1 MYIFSPFQAAQE
13 RKKQAAQNEEG
24 STPNKSKPAAASKAS
39 EEETEAERKIKTL
52 FLKETSKIVVKSLEE
67 YRAAIKSKEDFKYL
81 AKKVS
86 FMTHFLQ
93 NSHSVTLIFLIFFQ
107 LYLFFGKKSHIFL

>member
-13 RKKQAAQNEEG
+13 RKKQAQNQNEEG

-81 AKKVS
+81 AKKVNLP
-86 FMTHFLQ
+86 MTFNFHFLR
-93 NSHSVTLIFLIFFQ
+93 V
-107 LYLFFGKKSHIFL
+107 GKKSENANRVGSFNW

>member
-1 MYIFSPFQAAQE
+1 MCAFFLPFQAAQE
-13 RKKQAAQNEEG
+13 RKKQKAENEEG
-24 STPNKSKPAAASKAS
+24 STPNKSKPAAASKAAS

-81 AKKVS
+81 AKKVK
-86 FMTHFLQ
+86 FLPMTFNFHFLQ
-93 NSHSVTLIFLIFFQ
+93 
-107 LYLFFGKKSHIFL
+107 

>member
-1 MYIFSPFQAAQE
+1 MYIFPPFQAAQE
-13 RKKQAAQNEEG
+13 RKKQAQNEEG
-24 STPNKSKPAAASKAS
+24 STPNKSKPAAAASKAS

-81 AKKVS
+81 AKKVNLP
-86 FMTHFLQ
+86 MTFNFHFLQ
-93 NSHSVTLIFLIFFQ
+93 SFIMLLPTVFANMS
-107 LYLFFGKKSHIFL
+107 

>member
-1 MYIFSPFQAAQE
+1 MSWFDLSYNVYIFSPFQAAQE

-24 STPNKSKPAAASKAS
+24 STPNKSKPAAASKAAS

-81 AKKVS
+81 AKKVNLH
-86 FMTHFLQ
+86 MTFNFHFLQ
-93 NSHSVTLIFLIFFQ
+93 
-107 LYLFFGKKSHIFL
+107 